1 MACMQGSE
9 DSFVAL
15 ILSIY
20 LCEILGVSSGLQVCA
35 VSFSLQVCA
44 ASTLSDEAI
53 SSTST
58 QGLLFE
64 LNHLTVLLLCH
75 G

>member
-9 DSFVAL
+9 DSFVAP

-20 LCEILGVSSGLQVCA
+20 LCEILGVSSG
-35 VSFSLQVCA
+35 LQVCA